1 MKIKNGF
8 DLRSVCG
15 ANIIVATG
23 RENIDFSKVIS
34 LNESASLM
42 WKAVHGRE
50 FTLEDMVDV
59 LTQEYEV
66 DAETATKDAQAIV
79 DQWVEIGLVEQ

>member
-15 ANIIVATG
+15 VDIIVATG

-42 WKAVHGRE
+42 WKAVQGRE
-50 FTLEDMVDV
+50 FTLEDMVAV

-79 DQWVEIGLVEQ
+79 DQWIEIGLVEQ